1 MGFMLG
7 IFLVLYLVAA
17 LGTYYSMRGMEKK
30 GRIVFVMVSTG
41 VIYFITQVAYQIMF
55 RSSGITHEN
64 MDALHTLNEMM
75 ILVLTPVNVLITLPM
90 IGRAFSKLKENE
102 IEPSRFYRKLLL
114 VLIVLG
120 IALALEMSYSKEYL
134 AYTIAHVVK

>member
-30 GRIVFVMVSTG
+30 GRIVFVMVATG

-75 ILVLTPVNVLITLPM
+75 ILVLTPVNVLITLPV

-102 IEPSRFYRKLLL
+102 IEPSKFYGKLLL

-120 IALALEMSYSKEYL
+120 IALAMEMSYSKEYL